1 MKIFCARV
9 SVSGLVSSNGGLSLS
24 LSLSLSSF
32 SMFHV
37 LACQYLAWLS
47 RVMKRKSLFLEG
59 TVSFSVLAMIPM
71 KEGTK
76 MLMSYEWGDNAI
88 IESLLLSMPLS
99 RILSMTFSR
108 VLSIFSPSLVA
119 YVFLSLLNVF
129 TSHCH
134 CLVSLMCLEDDAYP
148 MPFVCWKTIQTR
160 SGWRTSKAIT
170 GSLSRQMERLS
181 LEPLD
186 YPNRNQ
192 WCSLL
197 HSWTPNAAPSR

>member
-1 MKIFCARV
+1 MSVFGIVVKSNEKKVTVFRRDSVIFCFGYERGNKDVDELWVRGQRHCWVPAV
-9 SVSGLVSSNGGLSLS
+9 VNAAVPNIVNDVFPSLVNV
-24 LSLSLSSF
+24 F
-32 SMFHV
+32 
-37 LACQYLAWLS
+37 
-47 RVMKRKSLFLEG
+47 
-59 TVSFSVLAMIPM
+59 
-71 KEGTK
+71 
-76 MLMSYEWGDNAI
+76 
-88 IESLLLSMPLS
+88 
-99 RILSMTFSR
+99 
-108 VLSIFSPSLVA
+108 PSLVA
-119 YVFLSLLNVF
+119 DVFLSLLNVC